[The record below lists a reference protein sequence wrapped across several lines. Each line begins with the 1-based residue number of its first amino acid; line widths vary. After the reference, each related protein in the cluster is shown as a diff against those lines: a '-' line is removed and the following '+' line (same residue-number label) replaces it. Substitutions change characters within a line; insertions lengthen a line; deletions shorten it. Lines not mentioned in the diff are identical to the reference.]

1 MARPIRH
8 KGYGPG
14 LNLRLPLG
22 TVTHYYLRSHP
33 QAGSSFVENRF
44 AGWLV
49 LLFLLAVAGVCAWR
63 EGTPDPVAA
72 TAPEDAFS
80 SERALVYLNAFATAP
95 HPIGSP
101 EHDRV
106 RDYLISQITALG
118 LTPEVQRATGVTPR
132 YEVAG
137 TVENIVARL
146 KGTSGETDALA
157 LVAHYD
163 SVPAG
168 PGAGDDGAG
177 VAALLETLRAL
188 RAGPS
193 LRNDVLFV
201 ITDGEEDGLLGASAF
216 VAENPAAKDVRVVL
230 NFEARGDSG
239 ESQMFETSAGNGRL
253 VQLFALAPHPS
264 GSSLTYEIYKHMPN
278 DTDMTVFKKSG
289 AAGLNFAFIGR
300 WEAYH
305 TPLDNPQ
312 MLDRG
317 SLQQHGEN
325 TLSLTRS
332 FGNADFAQL
341 QDRDSGYFS
350 LPGNFFAHYS
360 SRFLWPLALLSG
372 VLVFGVIFYAN
383 GAWQTRLLPILAS
396 FFIHIVVLLLLLL
409 IGLGFV
415 LGVHWLQLHALP
427 EGGLDQN
434 VLYVVGLF
442 ALLAAV
448 LTMLYSMFR
457 KRITPPAFF
466 LGGALLI
473 FVLDLVTTKW
483 LPGGSYLFVWPLLA
497 GLLATVIA
505 AFRPEGMSLVSA
517 VVLCVL
523 SLPALLLFVPLLKG
537 FFTALGFNDVGAPLL
552 SVTFGLLFL
561 LLFPFLDTVLE
572 SAGKLL
578 PIGVLAAALVL
589 CIVAA
594 KTTRYSPD
602 HPKPSLLS
610 YALDADTGKALW
622 TSSTNRIDPWTAQYL
637 GTAPSRGKLP
647 DFVPDWYPI
656 AFLQH
661 EAPAITLAPPEAELL
676 EDSSDGTTRT
686 LHLRVTT
693 PRHGRTLHV
702 GLVQTEVISA
712 SVNGHDLGKPSEA
725 RWHQAGHWGFDYAN
739 PPADGI
745 DLQLRVLASGPVTL
759 VLVDRSSGLPTIP
772 GANFPPRPADSMP
785 IHSGDQTMV
794 RRSFVF

>member
-1 MARPIRH
+1 
-8 KGYGPG
+8 
-14 LNLRLPLG
+14 
-22 TVTHYYLRSHP
+22 
-33 QAGSSFVENRF
+33 VERRF
-44 AGWLV
+44 SGWVILVFILVVAGWS
-49 LLFLLAVAGVCAWR
+49 ATR
-63 EGTPDPVAA
+63 TDTPDSVAA
-72 TAPEDAFS
+72 TATQDIFS
-80 SERALVYLNAFATAP
+80 ADRALVYLNAFATAP
-95 HPIGSP
+95 HPIGAA

-106 RDYLISQITALG
+106 RDYLVAQLTALG

-146 KGTSGETDALA
+146 KGTSEATDAVA

-188 RAGPS
+188 KAGPP
-193 LRNDVLFV
+193 LRNDILFV

-216 VAENPAAKDVRVVL
+216 VAENPAAKDVRAVV

-253 VQLFALAPHPS
+253 VQIFAQAAPHPS

-289 AAGLNFAFIGR
+289 AAGLNFAFIGH

-312 MLDRG
+312 LLDRG

-325 TLSLTRS
+325 ALSLARS
-332 FGNADFAQL
+332 LGNTDLTQL
-341 QDRDSGYFS
+341 LDRDSVYFS
-350 LPGNFFAHYS
+350 LSGNFFVHYS
-360 SRFLWPLALLSG
+360 SAFLWALALLSG
-372 VLVFGVIFYAN
+372 ALLFGAIFYAN
-383 GAWQTRLLPILAS
+383 GAWQTSLLSIFAS
-396 FFIHIVVLLLLLL
+396 FFVHIVILLVSLL

-415 LGVHWLQLHALP
+415 LGVQWLHLHALP
-427 EGGLDQN
+427 EGGLEQN
-434 VLYVVGLF
+434 VLYVLGLY

-448 LTMLYSMFR
+448 LSLLYSLFR
-457 KRITPPAFF
+457 KRIIAPAFF

-473 FVLDLVTTKW
+473 FVLILVTTKW

-497 GLLATVIA
+497 GLVATITA
-505 AFRPEGMSLVSA
+505 AFRPGRISPLA
-517 VVLCVL
+517 VLLLCLL
-523 SLPALLLFVPLLKG
+523 SIPALVFFAPLLQG
-537 FFTALGFNDVGAPLL
+537 FYAALGFTTLGTQLL
-552 SVTFGLLFL
+552 SLTFGVFFFF
-561 LLFPFLDTVLE
+561 LFPYLDPVLE
-572 SAGKLL
+572 TSAKLL
-578 PIGVLAAALVL
+578 AIVAFGAALVL
-589 CIVAA
+589 CVFAA
-594 KTTRYSPD
+594 KTTRYSST

-622 TSSTNRIDPWTAQYL
+622 TSSVARIDPWTAQYL
-637 GTAPSRGKLP
+637 GNSPSRSKLP

-656 AFLQH
+656 EFFQH
-661 EAPAITLAPPEAELL
+661 EAPSVALLPPQAELL
-676 EDSSDGTTRT
+676 EDSSDGATRT
-686 LHLRVTT
+686 LHLRITT
-693 PRHGRTLHV
+693 PRHARTLHLGV
-702 GLVQTEVISA
+702 AQAEVLSA
-712 SVNGHDLGKPSEA
+712 SVNGHDIGKPSDA
-725 RWHQAGHWGFDYAN
+725 RWHQAGHWSFDYAN

-745 DLQLRVLASGPVTL
+745 DVQLRVQAAGPVTI

-794 RRSFVF
+794 RRSFAF

>member
-1 MARPIRH
+1 
-8 KGYGPG
+8 
-14 LNLRLPLG
+14 
-22 TVTHYYLRSHP
+22 
-33 QAGSSFVENRF
+33 VENRWS
-44 AGWLV
+44 GWV
-49 LLFLLAVAGVCAWR
+49 ILLFILVVAGVCAMQK
-63 EGTPDPVAA
+63 GTPDPVAA
-72 TAPEDAFS
+72 TAPQDVFS
-80 SERALVYLNAFATAP
+80 ADRALVYLNAFATAP
-95 HPIGSP
+95 HPIGSA

-106 RDYLISQITALG
+106 RDYLVSQITALG

-146 KGTSGETDALA
+146 KGTSGDTDAVA

-188 RAGPS
+188 RAGPP
-193 LRNDVLFV
+193 LRNDILFV

-216 VAENPAAKDVRVVL
+216 VAENPAAKDVRVAV
-230 NFEARGDSG
+230 NFEARGNAG
-239 ESQMFETSAGNGRL
+239 ESQMFETSTGNGRL
-253 VQLFALAPHPS
+253 VDIFAHAAPHPS

-289 AAGLNFAFIGR
+289 AAGLNFAFIGH

-312 MLDRG
+312 MLDRA

-325 TLSLTRS
+325 ALALARSLGDTELS
-332 FGNADFAQL
+332 QL
-341 QDRDSGYFS
+341 QDRDSVYFS
-350 LPGNFFAHYS
+350 LPGHFFVHYS
-360 SRFLWPLALLSG
+360 SRFLWPLALVCG
-372 VLVFGVIFYAN
+372 VLLFGANFYAN
-383 GAWQTRLLPILAS
+383 GAWQTRLFPIFGS
-396 FFIHIVVLLLLLL
+396 FFVHLLVLLVSML

-415 LGVHWLQLHALP
+415 LGVQWLHLHALP
-427 EGGLDQN
+427 EGGLEQN
-434 VLYVVGLF
+434 ALYVFGLF

-448 LTMLYSMFR
+448 LILLYSLFR

-466 LGGALLI
+466 LGGALVI
-473 FVLDLVTTKW
+473 FVLILVTTKW
-483 LPGGSYLFVWPLLA
+483 LPGGSYLFVWPLLTS
-497 GLLATVIA
+497 LFATITA
-505 AFRPEGMSLVSA
+505 AFRPGRLSFPATVL
-517 VVLCVL
+517 LCVL
-523 SLPALLLFVPLLKG
+523 SLPAVVFFVPLLQG
-537 FFTALGFNDVGAPLL
+537 FYTALGFTSVGSQLL
-552 SVTFGLLFL
+552 SITFGVFFFF
-561 LLFPFLDTVLE
+561 LFPYLEPVLE

-578 PIGVLAAALVL
+578 AILAFATALVL
-589 CIVAA
+589 CIIAA
-594 KTTRYSPD
+594 KTTRYSST

-622 TSSTNRIDPWTAQYL
+622 TNSVTRVDPWTAQYL
-637 GTAPSRGKLP
+637 GNSPSRGKLP

-656 AFLQH
+656 DFLQH
-661 EAPAITLAPPEAELL
+661 EAPAVTLPPPQAELL
-676 EDSSDGTTRT
+676 ENSSDGATRT
-686 LHLRVTT
+686 LHLRITT
-693 PRHGRTLHV
+693 PRRARTLHV
-702 GLVQTEVISA
+702 GVAQAEVLSA
-712 SVNGHDLGKPSEA
+712 TVNGRDLGKPADA

-745 DLQLRVLASGPVTL
+745 DVQLRVQAAGPFTV

-772 GANFPPRPADSMP
+772 GANFPLRPADSMP